1 MTRPSASPTAR
12 TTLARWLPL
21 GAAFLLGACAAT
33 AVTSQAATGGDGA
46 GGGEPAAGEP
56 FSTAVTQGMVRGLED
71 APRRLAPNDTATVT
85 VLAHGSE
92 AFVAKLDMQPG
103 AKVPTHRDATEEFI
117 HVLEGAGSLTMDG
130 TTYSVGAGTTIFMP
144 ANAQVSF
151 ENGDAPFVGIQVFA
165 GPEPAA
171 KYDAWKPVD

>member
-1 MTRPSASPTAR
+1 MTSHAANNESDAS
-12 TTLARWLPL
+12 
-21 GAAFLLGACAAT
+21 
-33 AVTSQAATGGDGA
+33 
-46 GGGEPAAGEP
+46 GEPAAGEP
-56 FSTAVTQGMVRGLED
+56 FSTAVTEGMVRGLED
-71 APRRLAPNDTATVT
+71 APRRLTPNDAATVT

-92 AFVAKLDMQPG
+92 AFVAKLEMQPG

-117 HVLEGAGSLTMDG
+117 HVLEGTGSLTMDG

-144 ANAQVSF
+144 ANAEVSF
-151 ENGDAPFVGIQVFA
+151 ENGDAPFIGIQVFA